1 MNIPTHCLSISIKT
15 LLFTSSQMEL
25 VVRQNMG
32 WMDNCNRYRP
42 ANGTWIQPWLWS
54 IWRHLFISI
63 KSVYISCIVYF
74 HQYIYTDYFD
84 ITITKKIIGLS
95 DNEAYFNKLNEL
107 IINPKYTKYLYKMT
121 EYGAYKLVST
131 IIQPNYNFYHKNVIK
146 MTIVHMKP

>member
-42 ANGTWIQPWLWS
+42 ANGTWIQP
-54 IWRHLFISI
+54 
-63 KSVYISCIVYF
+63 CIVYF

-84 ITITKKIIGLS
+84 ITKTKKIIGLS